1 MTALKPQLVTHWRLV
16 LRQWSFWLGVVGT
29 ALTSA
34 LLAFPDLALQVWL
47 MMPDDL
53 KRTIPE
59 RYTPFI
65 GVGIFALSLIA
76 KFIKQAKLEAERN
89 QNAQG

>member
-1 MTALKPQLVTHWRLV
+1 MKPQIVSHWRLIFK
-16 LRQWSFWLGVVGT
+16 QWSFWLGTIGT
-29 ALTSA
+29 AITSA
-34 LLAFPDLALQVWL
+34 LLASPDLALQVWL

-53 KRTIPE
+53 KATIPA

-65 GVGIFALSLIA
+65 GVSVFVLGLVA

-89 QNAQG
+89 SANGPH